1 MIFLLDKVYNVTPYM
16 RYHPGGIDEL
26 MKGAGKV
33 ATEIFNQVCYKIDF
47 NE

>member
-1 MIFLLDKVYNVTPYM
+1 M

-33 ATEIFNQVCYKIDF
+33 ATEIFNQVGF
-47 NE
+47 QGSFF